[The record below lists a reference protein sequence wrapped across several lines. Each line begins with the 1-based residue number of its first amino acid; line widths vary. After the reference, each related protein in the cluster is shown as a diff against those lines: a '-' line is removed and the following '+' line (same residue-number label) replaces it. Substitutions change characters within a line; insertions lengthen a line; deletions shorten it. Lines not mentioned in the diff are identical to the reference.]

1 MKLTISLLCHYRS
14 ATLAVLVS
22 TVLWPPIPVVAQ
34 VSTGTSSGGLH
45 YETRGA
51 GEVLVFV
58 HAFSV
63 DLRMWDPQVAEFEGQ
78 YRVVRYDLRGHGRS
92 AVPGD
97 PYTGYGDLLTLLD
110 DLEIVK
116 ATIIGVSAGSEVAVN
131 FAIAY
136 PQRVRRLVLAS
147 PGLGGYRIPPLPWA
161 QPVFEAAGAGEP
173 MRAAQLWAETPI
185 MTLRTNL
192 EAAGK
197 VRALVQDNWKLWT
210 YRRTEQPLEP
220 PAIDR
225 LAAVLCPVLVVVGD
239 EDLPHIIEVAEL
251 IAAGAR
257 DVERVTIPGA
267 GHLVNLD
274 TPDRFND
281 VVAEFLRRR

>member
-1 MKLTISLLCHYRS
+1 
-14 ATLAVLVS
+14 
-22 TVLWPPIPVVAQ
+22 
-34 VSTGTSSGGLH
+34 
-45 YETRGA
+45 
-51 GEVLVFV
+51 
-58 HAFSV
+58 
-63 DLRMWDPQVAEFEGQ
+63 MWDPQVAEFEEQ

-92 AVPGD
+92 AAPD
-97 PYTGYGDLLTLLD
+97 TPYTGYGDLLALLD

-116 ATIIGVSAGSEVAVN
+116 ATIIGLSAGAELAVD

-185 MTLRTNL
+185 MTLRTTL
-192 EAAGK
+192 EGAGK
-197 VRALVQDNWKLWT
+197 VRGLVQENWKLWT
-210 YRRTEQPLEP
+210 YRRTEQRLDP

-225 LAAVLCPVLVVVGD
+225 LAEIACPVLVVVGE

-251 IAAGAR
+251 IAAGAQ

-281 VVAEFLRRR
+281 IVAEFLRGR